1 MPERIFSIEAPVKG
15 FPVTFL
21 FNQFSVDK
29 DGDWSVLT
37 VGYYLNG
44 RLHGDVL
51 SYAFLKDTIELS
63 KESTLN
69 YLGRTG
75 EILRMDRYIPL
86 PQASRILPVNIINMA
101 FRGDVAELALAN
113 FAFKRINVESSES
126 IFEADPVALLR
137 SSLNVQ
143 RHLIQDLYA
152 KT

>member
-1 MPERIFSIEAPVKG
+1 MPERIFSVEAPVKG

-51 SYAFLKDTIELS
+51 SYALSKDTIESS

-75 EILRMDRYIPL
+75 EILPMDRYVLPL
-86 PQASRILPVNIINMA
+86 ASRIVPVNIINMA
-101 FRGDVAELALAN
+101 FRGDVAEVVLAN
-113 FAFKRINVESSES
+113 FTFKRINVESTES

-137 SSLNVQ
+137 SSLDVQ
-143 RHLIQDLYA
+143 RHLIQALYA
-152 KT
+152 KN

>member
-1 MPERIFSIEAPVKG
+1 MPERIFSVEAPVKG

-37 VGYYLNG
+37 VGYFLKG
-44 RLHGDVL
+44 RFLDDVL
-51 SYAFLKDTIELS
+51 SFALSKEVIELS

-137 SSLNVQ
+137 SSLDVQ
-143 RHLIQDLYA
+143 RHLIQALYA
-152 KT
+152 KN